1 MNPVHSDPPGERYGL
16 FLPPESSGCTKSGGT
31 VCLLLWALC
40 CILYAYK
47 SAIRAG
53 TAEIME
59 EIMEQQIVG
68 IVMPAYNAEGFI
80 GEAIRSV
87 LEQDYPHWL
96 LFVCDDGSR
105 DGTKQIVEG
114 FARQDPRIR
123 WIESAEGNT
132 GVCGARRRGIRA
144 AQTPWVAFLDSDD
157 RWLPDKLSSQLA
169 AVTEA
174 GCGFSFTA
182 SGFLDE
188 HGAVKAHVMRVPERL
203 DYHALLKQNV
213 ISCSSVLIRRELLEG
228 SFTEED
234 AKVCED
240 FAVWIRILRDREPY
254 ALGIDRPLLQYR
266 LLSGSLSSNKIKNA
280 CKVFLTYRACGVPL
294 MASVAA
300 WIQYVLRSVL
310 KYGQIDG

>member
-1 MNPVHSDPPGERYGL
+1 MNQPP
-16 FLPPESSGCTKSGGT
+16 
-31 VCLLLWALC
+31 
-40 CILYAYK
+40 
-47 SAIRAG
+47 
-53 TAEIME
+53 
-59 EIMEQQIVG
+59 VG
-68 IVMPAYNAEGFI
+68 IVMPAFNAERFI
-80 GEAIRSV
+80 GDAIRSV

-105 DGTKQIVEG
+105 DGTKRIVEA
-114 FARQDPRIR
+114 FARRDERIR
-123 WIESAEGNT
+123 WIESEEGNT

-144 AQTPWVAFLDSDD
+144 ARTPWIAFLDSDD

-169 AVTEA
+169 AVSKA

-182 SGFLDE
+182 SGFMDE
-188 HGAVKAHVMRVPERL
+188 HGNVKDHVMRVPERL
-203 DYHALLKQNV
+203 GYHELLKQNV

-266 LLSGSLSSNKIKNA
+266 LLPGSLSSNKIKNA

-294 MASVAA
+294 WESAAA

-310 KYGQIDG
+310 KYGKISG